1 MTLTHHDDVVQLLDQ
16 WVDCG
21 WLREL
26 DRALVRFLHQECPEA
41 SPLLLLGA
49 ALVSYQLGRG
59 HVCLDLA
66 ATLADSSFS
75 LALPPE
81 GDRSDNR
88 KIARPAQALAG
99 VTLSAWLTALQQPQ
113 LVASG
118 EGVTPLVLV
127 GSRLYLRRYWQY
139 EQDVRQAITRQLRHN
154 ETLRAAIAPAAL
166 RQRLAALF
174 PATTPHTTNW
184 QKLACALAAGSAF
197 SIITGGPGTGKT
209 TTVVKLLALLQSL
222 ALEQQG
228 KPLRIRLAA
237 PTGKAAARL
246 NESIAGAIASLTL
259 DGLAQGEAI
268 RTHINSEVVTL
279 HRLLGSRP
287 DTRHF
292 RHHADNPLLLDVL
305 VVDEASMVDLEM
317 MAALLAA
324 MPRDSRLILLG
335 DKDQLASVEA
345 GALMGELCQRAAQG
359 HYLPQT
365 CDWLREVTGEAP
377 DDELLDPQGN
387 ALDQSIVMLRHSY
400 RFGADSGIGKLAD
413 AVNRGDSA
421 ALASVWQHG
430 FADLAQLTLTANDDN
445 TLREWVIDGAT
456 SRFGA
461 RPGTSAPVGY
471 GDYLRRMTSTRPALT
486 APMEA
491 FDAWATEI
499 LAAFGQFQLL
509 CALRNGP
516 WGVESM
522 NERIAHLLYRER
534 LLAGWQGWYPGRP
547 VMVTR
552 NDYGQRLMNGDIGI
566 TLTVP
571 QPQPDGSRLWVTRVA
586 FPVSDGSSGIRWMMP
601 GRLSAVETV
610 FAMTVHKSQGSEFA
624 HTALL
629 LPDSLSPI
637 LTRELVYTGITRAKQ
652 AFSLGCV
659 GEHSTVLAE
668 AVSRRVLRVSGLVE

>member
-1 MTLTHHDDVVQLLDQ
+1 MNITRYDELTLLLDQ
-16 WVDCG
+16 WVECG

-26 DRALVRFLHQECPEA
+26 DRALVRFLHQECPDA

-59 HVCLDLA
+59 HVCLDLD
-66 ATLADSSFS
+66 ATLADSGFS

-81 GDRSDNR
+81 GDRSENR
-88 KIARPAQALAG
+88 KIARPAEVLAG
-99 VTLSAWLTALQQPQ
+99 VTLSAWQAALQQPQ
-113 LVASG
+113 LVSSG
-118 EGVTPLVLV
+118 EGSTPLVLV
-127 GSRLYLRRYWQY
+127 GARLYLRRYWRY
-139 EQDVRQAITRQLRHN
+139 EQDVRHAITQQLTQN
-154 ETLRAAIAPAAL
+154 DALRAAITPAAL
-166 RQRLAALF
+166 RQRLDVLF
-174 PATTPHTTNW
+174 PAAAAGSANW

-222 ALEQQG
+222 ALEQHG

-246 NESIAGAIASLTL
+246 NESIAGAIAGLTL

-268 RTHINSEVVTL
+268 REHINSEVVTL

-292 RHHADNPLLLDVL
+292 RHHADNPLMLDVL

-324 MPRDSRLILLG
+324 MPARSRLILLG

-365 CDWLREVTGEAP
+365 RDWLREVAGDAP
-377 DDELLDPQGN
+377 DDSLLDPQGS
-387 ALDQSIVMLRHSY
+387 ALDQSIAMLRHSY
-400 RFGADSGIGKLAD
+400 RFGADSGIGQLAE
-413 AVNRGDSA
+413 AVNAGDAA
-421 ALASVWQHG
+421 ALASVWRQG
-430 FADLAQLTLTANDDN
+430 YADLARLTLTANDN
-445 TLREWVIDGAT
+445 RALREWVIDGAAD
-456 SRFGA
+456 RFGA
-461 RPGTSAPVGY
+461 QPAAAAPVGY
-471 GDYLRRMTSTRPALT
+471 GDYLRRMASTRPALT
-486 APMEA
+486 APQSE
-491 FDAWATEI
+491 FDMWAAQI
-499 LAAFGQFQLL
+499 LDAFGQFQLL

-516 WGVESM
+516 WGVDSM
-522 NERIAHLLYRER
+522 NERIAQLLYRDG
-534 LLAGWQGWYPGRP
+534 LLAAWQGWYPGRP

-552 NDYGQRLMNGDIGI
+552 NDYSQRLMNGDIGI
-566 TLTVP
+566 TLQVP
-571 QPQPDGSRLWVTRVA
+571 LLQPDGSWGWATRVA
-586 FPVSDGSSGIRWMMP
+586 FPAGDGSSGIRWVLP

-637 LTRELVYTGITRAKQ
+637 LTRELVYTGITRAKH

-668 AVSRRVLRVSGLVE
+668 AVGRRVLRVSGLVE

>member
-1 MTLTHHDDVVQLLDQ
+1 MNMTRHDELTRLLDQ

-66 ATLADSSFS
+66 ATLADSGFS

-81 GDRSDNR
+81 GDRSENS
-88 KIARPAQALAG
+88 KIARPAEVLAG
-99 VTLSAWLTALQQPQ
+99 VTLAAWQAALQQPA
-113 LVASG
+113 LVSSG
-118 EGVTPLVLV
+118 EGNTPLVLV

-139 EQDVRQAITRQLRHN
+139 EQDVHHAVMQRLQQNAA
-154 ETLRAAIAPAAL
+154 LRAAIAPAAL
-166 RQRLAALF
+166 RRRLEALF
-174 PATTPHTTNW
+174 PAAGSNATNW

-246 NESIAGAIASLTL
+246 NESIAGAIAGLSL
-259 DGLAQGEAI
+259 DGLAQGDAI

-287 DTRHF
+287 DSRHF

-324 MPRDSRLILLG
+324 MPACSRLVLLG

-359 HYLPQT
+359 HYLPLT
-365 CDWLREVTGEAP
+365 CDWLREVAGDAP
-377 DDELLDPQGN
+377 ADDLLDPYGT

-413 AVNRGDSA
+413 AVNAGDSA
-421 ALASVWQHG
+421 ALASVWQRG
-430 FADLAQLTLTANDDN
+430 FADLAQLTLSANDDK
-445 TLREWVIDGAT
+445 TLREWVIDGAAG
-456 SRFGA
+456 RFGTQVGA
-461 RPGTSAPVGY
+461 AAPVGY
-471 GDYLRRMTSTRPALT
+471 GDYLRRMVATQPDLT
-486 APMEA
+486 APQSE
-491 FDAWATEI
+491 FDHWASQI
-499 LAAFGQFQLL
+499 LAAFGRFQLL

-516 WGVESM
+516 WGVDNM
-522 NERIAHLLYRER
+522 NTRIAHLLHRNG
-534 LLAGWQGWYPGRP
+534 LLAAWQGWYPGRP

-566 TLTVP
+566 TLAVP
-571 QPQPDGSRLWVTRVA
+571 QRQRDGALSWVTRVA
-586 FPVSDGSSGIRWMMP
+586 FPAGDGTSGIRWVMP

-629 LPDSLSPI
+629 LPDTLSPI
-637 LTRELVYTGITRAKQ
+637 LTRELIYTGITRAKH
-652 AFSLGCV
+652 AFSLGCA

-668 AVSRRVLRVSGLVE
+668 AVGRRVLRVSGLSG

>member
-1 MTLTHHDDVVQLLDQ
+1 MNITRHDELTRLLDQ

-26 DRALVRFLHQECPEA
+26 DRALVRFLHQECPDA

-59 HVCLDLA
+59 HVCLDLD
-66 ATLADSSFS
+66 ATLADSGFS

-88 KIARPAQALAG
+88 QVTRPAEVLAG
-99 VTLSAWLTALQQPQ
+99 VTLSVWQAALHQPQ
-113 LVASG
+113 LVSSG
-118 EGVTPLVLV
+118 EGSTPLVLV
-127 GSRLYLRRYWQY
+127 GTRLYLRRYWRY
-139 EQDVRQAITRQLRHN
+139 EQDVRHAISQQLRQN
-154 ETLRAAIAPAAL
+154 DALRAAIAPAAL
-166 RQRLAALF
+166 RQRLDALF
-174 PATTPHTTNW
+174 PAAADGTINW
-184 QKLACALAAGSAF
+184 QKLACTLAAGSAF

-222 ALEQQG
+222 ALEQHG

-246 NESIAGAIASLTL
+246 NESIAGAVAGLSL
-259 DGLAQGEAI
+259 DGLAQGEVI
-268 RTHINSEVVTL
+268 RGQINSEVVTL

-292 RHHADNPLLLDVL
+292 RHHADNPLMLDVL

-324 MPRDSRLILLG
+324 MPVRSRLILLG

-365 CDWLREVTGEAP
+365 RDWLRQVAGEAP
-377 DDELLDPQGN
+377 DDSLLDPQGS

-400 RFGADSGIGKLAD
+400 RFGAHSGIGQLAG
-413 AVNRGDSA
+413 AVNAGDVA
-421 ALASVWQHG
+421 ALASIWQQG
-430 FADLAQLTLTANDDN
+430 YADLAYLTLTANDN
-445 TLREWVIDGAT
+445 RTLREWVIDGAVG
-456 SRFGA
+456 RFGA
-461 RPGTSAPVGY
+461 PPPTAAPVGY
-471 GDYLRRMTSTRPALT
+471 GNYLRQMADTRPALT
-486 APMEA
+486 APQSE
-491 FDAWATEI
+491 FDRWAAQI
-499 LAAFGQFQLL
+499 LNAFGQFQLL

-516 WGVESM
+516 WGVDSM
-522 NERIAHLLYRER
+522 NERIAHLLYRDG
-534 LLAGWQGWYPGRP
+534 LLAAWQGWYPGRP

-552 NDYGQRLMNGDIGI
+552 NDYSQRLMNGDIGI
-566 TLTVP
+566 TLPMPVR
-571 QPQPDGSRLWVTRVA
+571 QSDGSSAWGIRVA
-586 FPVSDGSSGIRWMMP
+586 FPAGDGSSDIRWVLP
-601 GRLSAVETV
+601 GRLPAVETV

-629 LPDSLSPI
+629 LPDTLSPI
-637 LTRELVYTGITRAKQ
+637 LTRELVYTGITRAKN

-659 GEHSTVLAE
+659 GEHSTVLAQ
-668 AVSRRVLRVSGLVE
+668 AVGRRVLRVSGLVG

>member
-1 MTLTHHDDVVQLLDQ
+1 MNMTDHDELTELLDQ
-16 WVDCG
+16 WVGCG

-26 DRALVRFLHQECPEA
+26 DRALARFLHQECPEA
-41 SPLLLLGA
+41 PPLLLLGA

-66 ATLADSSFS
+66 ATLADSRFS

-81 GDRSDNR
+81 GDHSENR
-88 KIARPAQALAG
+88 QIVRPAQVLAD
-99 VTLSAWLTALQQPQ
+99 VTLSVWQAALQQPQ
-113 LVASG
+113 LVSPG
-118 EGVTPLVLV
+118 EGNTPLVLV

-139 EQDVRQAITRQLRHN
+139 ERDVRHAITQKLEQHAVLRS
-154 ETLRAAIAPAAL
+154 AIAPAAL
-166 RQRLAALF
+166 RQRLDALF
-174 PATTPHTTNW
+174 PATVTHATDW

-246 NESIAGAIASLTL
+246 NESISGAIASLTL
-259 DGLAQGEAI
+259 DGLEHGEVI
-268 RTHINSEVVTL
+268 RDHLHSEVVTL

-287 DTRHF
+287 DSRHF
-292 RHHADNPLLLDVL
+292 RHHADNPLLLDLL

-324 MPRDSRLILLG
+324 MPTHSRLILLG
-335 DKDQLASVEA
+335 DKDQLASVEV

-365 CDWLREVTGEAP
+365 CDWLREVAGDAP
-377 DDELLDPQGN
+377 DDTLLDPHGN
-387 ALDQSIVMLRHSY
+387 ALDQSIAMLRHSY
-400 RFGADSGIGKLAD
+400 RFGADSGIGQLAD
-413 AVNRGDSA
+413 AVNAGDVA
-421 ALASVWQHG
+421 ALAAVWQHG
-430 FADLAQLTLTANDDN
+430 YADLAQLTLNTNDN
-445 TLREWVIDGAT
+445 STLREWVINGAA
-456 SRFGA
+456 SRFA
-461 RPGTSAPVGY
+461 PQPGSVAPVGY
-471 GDYLRRMTSTRPALT
+471 GDYLRRMAATQPELT
-486 APMEA
+486 APQSE
-491 FDAWATEI
+491 FDDWAAQI
-499 LAAFGQFQLL
+499 LKAFGQFQLL

-516 WGVESM
+516 WGVDSM
-522 NERIAHLLYRER
+522 NERIAHLLYRDG
-534 LLAGWQGWYPGRP
+534 LLVACQGWYPGRP

-571 QPQPDGSRLWVTRVA
+571 QRQRDDSLTWVTRVA
-586 FPVSDGSSGIRWMMP
+586 FPASDSSSGIRWIMP

-624 HTALL
+624 HTGLL

-659 GEHSTVLAE
+659 GENRTVLAD
-668 AVSRRVLRVSGLVE
+668 AVSRRVLRVSGRFP

>member
-1 MTLTHHDDVVQLLDQ
+1 MNMTRHDELTRLLDQ
-16 WVDCG
+16 WVECG

-26 DRALVRFLHQECPEA
+26 DRALVRFLHQECPDA

-59 HVCLDLA
+59 HVCLDLE
-66 ATLADSSFS
+66 ATLADSGFS

-81 GDRSDNR
+81 GDRSENR
-88 KIARPAQALAG
+88 QIARPAEVLAG
-99 VTLSAWLTALQQPQ
+99 VTLSAWQAALQQPQ
-113 LVASG
+113 LVSSG
-118 EGVTPLVLV
+118 EGRTPLVLV
-127 GSRLYLRRYWQY
+127 GARLYLRRYWQY
-139 EQDVRQAITRQLRHN
+139 EQDVRHAITQQLRQN
-154 ETLRAAIAPAAL
+154 ETLRSAIAPAAL
-166 RQRLAALF
+166 RQRLDALF
-174 PATTPHTTNW
+174 PAVESSTTNW

-222 ALEQQG
+222 ALEQHG

-246 NESIAGAIASLTL
+246 NESIAGAIAGLTL

-268 RTHINSEVVTL
+268 REHINSEVVTL

-292 RHHADNPLLLDVL
+292 RHHADNPLMLDVL

-324 MPRDSRLILLG
+324 MPTRSRLILLG

-345 GALMGELCQRAAQG
+345 GALMGELCQRAVQG

-365 CDWLREVTGEAP
+365 RDWLRQVAGDAP
-377 DDELLDPQGN
+377 DDSLLDPQGS
-387 ALDQSIVMLRHSY
+387 ALDQSIAMLRHSY
-400 RFGADSGIGKLAD
+400 RFGAHSGIGQLAE
-413 AVNRGDSA
+413 AVNAGDAA
-421 ALASVWQHG
+421 ALASVWRQG
-430 FADLAQLTLTANDDN
+430 YADLARLTLTTNDN
-445 TLREWVIDGAT
+445 RALREWVIDGAAG
-456 SRFGA
+456 RFGA
-461 RPGTSAPVGY
+461 QPPAAPPVGY
-471 GDYLRRMTSTRPALT
+471 GDYLRRMASTRPALT
-486 APMEA
+486 APQSE
-491 FDAWATEI
+491 FDMWAAQI
-499 LAAFGQFQLL
+499 LDAFGQFQLL

-516 WGVESM
+516 WGVDSM
-522 NERIAHLLYRER
+522 NERIAQLLYRDG
-534 LLAGWQGWYPGRP
+534 LLAAWQGWYPGRP

-552 NDYGQRLMNGDIGI
+552 NDYSQRLMNGDIGI
-566 TLTVP
+566 TLQVP
-571 QPQPDGSRLWVTRVA
+571 LLQPDGSRVWATRVA
-586 FPVSDGSSGIRWMMP
+586 FPAGDGSSGIRWMLP

-637 LTRELVYTGITRAKQ
+637 LTRELVYTGITRAKH

-659 GEHSTVLAE
+659 GEHSTVLTE
-668 AVSRRVLRVSGLVE
+668 AVGRRVLRVSGLVE

>member
-1 MTLTHHDDVVQLLDQ
+1 MNMTSHDELTLLLDQ
-16 WVDCG
+16 WVGCG

-26 DRALVRFLHQECPEA
+26 DRALVRFLHQECPDA

-59 HVCLDLA
+59 HVCLDLD
-66 ATLADSSFS
+66 ATLADSGFS

-81 GDRSDNR
+81 GDRSENR
-88 KIARPAQALAG
+88 KIARPAEVLAG
-99 VTLSAWLTALQQPQ
+99 VTLSAWQAALQQPQ
-113 LVASG
+113 LVSSG
-118 EGVTPLVLV
+118 EGSTPLVLV
-127 GSRLYLRRYWQY
+127 GARLYLRRYWRY
-139 EQDVRQAITRQLRHN
+139 EQDVRHAITQQLKQN
-154 ETLRAAIAPAAL
+154 DALRAAIAPAAL
-166 RQRLAALF
+166 RQRLDALF
-174 PATTPHTTNW
+174 PGDAAGAANW

-222 ALEQQG
+222 ALEQHG

-246 NESIAGAIASLTL
+246 NESIAGAIAGLTL
-259 DGLAQGEAI
+259 EGLAQGEAI
-268 RTHINSEVVTL
+268 REQINSEVVTL

-292 RHHADNPLLLDVL
+292 RHHADNPLMLDVL

-324 MPRDSRLILLG
+324 MPARSRLILLG

-365 CDWLREVTGEAP
+365 RDWLRQVAGEAP
-377 DDELLDPQGN
+377 DDSLLDPQGS
-387 ALDQSIVMLRHSY
+387 ALDQSIAMLRHSY
-400 RFGADSGIGKLAD
+400 RFGAHSGIGQLAE
-413 AVNRGDSA
+413 AVNAGDVA
-421 ALASVWQHG
+421 ALASIWRQG
-430 FADLAQLTLTANDDN
+430 YADLAHLTLTANDN
-445 TLREWVIDGAT
+445 RTLREWVIDGVAD
-456 SRFGA
+456 RFGA
-461 RPGTSAPVGY
+461 QPSAAAPLGY
-471 GDYLRRMTSTRPALT
+471 GGYLRRMASTRPELT
-486 APMEA
+486 APQSE
-491 FDAWATEI
+491 FDVWAAQI
-499 LAAFGQFQLL
+499 LDAFGQFQLL

-516 WGVESM
+516 WGVDSM
-522 NERIAHLLYRER
+522 NERIAHLLYRDG
-534 LLAGWQGWYPGRP
+534 LLAAWQGWYPGRP

-552 NDYGQRLMNGDIGI
+552 NDYSQRLMNGDIGI
-566 TLTVP
+566 TLQVP
-571 QPQPDGSRLWVTRVA
+571 LLQPDGSRGWATRVA
-586 FPVSDGSSGIRWMMP
+586 FPAGDGSSGIRWVLP

-629 LPDSLSPI
+629 LPESLSPI
-637 LTRELVYTGITRAKQ
+637 LTRELVYTGITRAKY

-668 AVSRRVLRVSGLVE
+668 AVGRRVLRVSGLVE